1 MVALHRGTGRRR
13 RGGATELAFTV
24 LDAQALADRY
34 RDWSLRGLPILQ
46 APIDMDFGRTFV
58 ALDPDGHRLRVFAP
72 REEPAAEPDAM
83 VTIPAFQGA

>member
-1 MVALHRGTGRRR
+1 MP
-13 RGGATELAFTV
+13 
-24 LDAQALADRY
+24 DAQALADRY

-72 REEPAAEPDAM
+72 REEPAARP
-83 VTIPAFQGA
+83 TPWSRSQHSRSLNHR